1 MKLYI
6 IIFFIIFIL
15 FFTRTISAENNTEMS
30 QIIADD
36 DIDLKDLGQSVGG
49 VIAGMLFFLRLWEFY
64 KKRIILKIKLKQNL
78 FSSNH
83 FDSGGQSFNE
93 TNIEINVDL
102 RNVGLEPTT
111 LVGVDFNS
119 DYELLNNLE
128 MENRVE
134 YRIRRLTSFDE
145 IRIEPND
152 RKVFDLSLSKNVLL
166 DNSIREI
173 NANII
178 FKTTHKDIKRKI
190 KLKK

>member
-1 MKLYI
+1 
-6 IIFFIIFIL
+6 
-15 FFTRTISAENNTEMS
+15 
-30 QIIADD
+30 
-36 DIDLKDLGQSVGG
+36 
-49 VIAGMLFFLRLWEFY
+49 MLIYLRLWEFY

-152 RKVFDLSLSKNVLL
+152 RKVFVLSLSKNVLL